1 MSDTLSQQLLMELL
15 NNVAALSGQV
25 GNLQG
30 QANIIIAEQER
41 AAEGRAQLYER
52 LRKVEESA
60 AIVARI
66 APLVEDHE
74 KKHQR
79 GIGAM
84 WLGKTLWAAG
94 AGGAGAALASLLH
107 YLTGRHP

>member
-1 MSDTLSQQLLMELL
+1 MSDGLSQQLLMELL
-15 NNVAALSGQV
+15 NNVANLTTQV

-41 AAEGRAQLYER
+41 AAEGRTQLYER
-52 LRKVEESA
+52 VRKVEEAA

-74 KKHQR
+74 KKYQR

-84 WLGKTLWAAG
+84 WLGKALWAAC
-94 AGGAGAALASLLH
+94 AGGVGAGAASLVH
-107 YLTGRHP
+107 YLTGKH